1 MKIASV
7 VYGTIETLWL
17 AFAVAFVVFGIAALN
32 DITRR
37 NAETAATVAEYAV
50 RKRVI
55 AAILNDVTRDASDTL
70 IADATQ
76 GETMLARRH

>member
-7 VYGTIETLWL
+7 YRTIETLWL
-17 AFAVAFVVFGIAALN
+17 AFTVAFVVVGISSLP
-32 DITRR
+32 DITRW

-50 RKRVI
+50 RQRVI

-70 IADATQ
+70 IADTTQ
-76 GETMLARRH
+76 GETMLARRQ